1 MSYKV
6 EHLMKH
12 WYKSDREASYSLVSA
27 RYTLRGMFE
36 AVAPR
41 NHDKYGAVSDYD
53 ARVLVDLRNM
63 FPGNHFTDRSALDL
77 VVDPH
82 KVEAIEPDEAS
93 LSPAERDRMRHDV
106 AARIPADTKGRTYI
120 SMGDTLVRARI
131 IGAEDVPWC
140 DGLVGVEDFDR
151 FEGMFMLPVASPVT
165 LRLDGDDE
173 REATTVTMPAGMVAL
188 QSWSALED
196 WAKSNLADEVELWV
210 ADYASPVSRDKVIE
224 PLTLAVNGLALRLDQ
239 CLTREERTC
248 GLSELRPL
256 RTPQAPAPETQRQA
270 VPQVAAQPATQDPRT
285 PISGHD
291 FGSGAGGLVNFAS
304 FGQ

>member
-6 EHLMKH
+6 
-12 WYKSDREASYSLVSA
+12 DSLTRRSFDGDVKACHARVSA

-36 AVAPR
+36 AVAPTSYS
-41 NHDKYGAVSDYD
+41 YGSVSGYD
-53 ARVLVDLRNM
+53 ARVLVDLRNLL
-63 FPGNHFTDRSALDL
+63 PGEDSEDKSALDL
-77 VVDPH
+77 VVSRYE
-82 KVEAIEPDEAS
+82 VEAIEPDEAS

-106 AARIPADTKGRTYI
+106 AARIPADAKGRTYI

-151 FEGMFMLPVASPVT
+151 HEGMFMLPLASPVT

-173 REATTVTMPAGMVAL
+173 HEATTVTMPAGMVAL

-196 WAKSNLADEVELWV
+196 WAKSNLADEVKL
-210 ADYASPVSRDKVIE
+210 DYNFDKYLVSRDKLIE
-224 PLTLAVNGLALRLDQ
+224 PLTLAVNGLALRLNQ

-248 GLSELRPL
+248 GLSEQRPL

-270 VPQVAAQPATQDPRT
+270 VPQATAQPATQDPRT
-285 PISGHD
+285 PIGGHD